1 MNYIKPLALTT
12 IAAALAACGGD
23 DSNDD
28 QAYLRVLHASA
39 DAPNVDVALNGDVVL
54 RDVSFQQ
61 GTGYLEINDGLT
73 TVEIRVAGTETVAF
87 STEVDLMDDGYY
99 SVIAINDVAELD
111 LKVIDDTSTYTDGDA
126 DVTVVHAAT
135 VADDVD
141 IFVTAPGDDPDAS
154 ADTPTLDGVPFEA
167 NATLE
172 AVAAG
177 DYEVFIGGD
186 ESEELV
192 YASGELSVSA
202 DIALV
207 AVNST
212 KGRSPVSLIAWS
224 DSGATTVLDN
234 SAELRVV
241 HAVDDIDVDVFAN
254 GELFIDGFVYKTVN
268 GYTVLEPGTVS
279 VAISA
284 DAEGTQGLG
293 ATLANL
299 SGDLTLE
306 RGESY
311 IVIASG
317 DSNAVTEAELIVLT
331 DVREATDMTQ
341 GYVRLVHGS
350 SSTAA
355 DPVDIFVY
363 ENGTTQP
370 ASPTF
375 PDVEQGQDTGYVA
388 LAPATYTVDIAADG
402 TTSPAISGTDA
413 LGFAAGDVK
422 TAIAIGDSSGLEA
435 LLLDDMR
442 GSGME

>member
-254 GELFIDGFVYKTVN
+254 GELFIDGFTYRSVN

-279 VAISA
+279 VAIAA
-284 DAEGTQGLG
+284 DDQGLG
-293 ATLANL
+293 NALANL

-311 IVIASG
+311 TVIASG
-317 DSNAVTEAELIVLT
+317 DSGAVTEAELIVLT
-331 DVREATDMTQ
+331 DTRAAEDTAS
-341 GYVRLVHGS
+341 GYVRLVHAS
-350 SSTAA
+350 SATAA

-370 ASPTF
+370 QAPTF
-375 PDVEQGQDTGYVA
+375 ADVEQGQDTGYVA
-388 LAPATYTVDIAADG
+388 LASATYTVDIAADG
-402 TTSPAISGTDA
+402 TTTPAISD
-413 LGFAAGDVK
+413 LDSLPFAAGDVK
-422 TAIAIGDSSGLEA
+422 TAIAIGDSSGLDA
-435 LLLDDMR
+435 LLLNDKR

>member
-1 MNYIKPLALTT
+1 MSYIKPLALTT

-61 GTGYLEINDGLT
+61 GTGYLEIEDGLT
-73 TVEIRVAGTETVAF
+73 TVEILVAGTETVAF
-87 STEVDLMDDGYY
+87 STEVDLMDNGYY

-111 LKVIDDTSTYTDGDA
+111 LKVIDDTATYTDGDA

-154 ADTPTLDGVPFEA
+154 ADTPALDGVPFEA

-192 YASGELSVSA
+192 YASGELNVA
-202 DIALV
+202 GDIALV
-207 AVNST
+207 AVNSI

-254 GELFIDGFVYKTVN
+254 GELFIDGFTYQSVN
-268 GYTVLEPGTVS
+268 GYTVLDPGTVS
-279 VAISA
+279 VAIAA
-284 DAEGTQGLG
+284 DDQGLG
-293 ATLANL
+293 NALANL

-311 IVIASG
+311 TVIASG
-317 DSNAVTEAELIVLT
+317 DSGAVTDAQLIVLT
-331 DVREATDMTQ
+331 DTRAAEDASN
-341 GYVRLVHGS
+341 GYVRLVHAS
-350 SSTAA
+350 SATAA

-363 ENGTTQP
+363 ENGMTQP
-370 ASPTF
+370 QSPTF
-375 PDVEQGQDTGYVA
+375 ADVEQGQDTGYVA
-388 LAPATYTVDIAADG
+388 LSPATYTVDIAADD
-402 TTSPAISGTDA
+402 TTSPAISGLDS
-413 LGFAAGDVK
+413 LPFAAGDVK
-422 TAIAIGDSSGLEA
+422 TAIAIGDSSGLDA
-435 LLLDDMR
+435 LLLNDKR
-442 GSGME
+442 GSGVE